1 MLKAGLT
8 GNIGSGKTTVAK
20 IFSILGAA
28 VFNADEEAKLLL
40 NEPSQKAG
48 LVKYF
53 GKGILRSGHQID
65 RKKLALLIFNNNEA
79 LSFVN
84 RLIHPLVRQRF
95 SEFCH
100 QHIASPVCIYEAAL
114 IIETGF
120 YLQLDKTIMVT
131 APEEL
136 RIQRVVLRDGTSVEL
151 LLHRM
156 KNQWPEELK
165 IPHADFIINN
175 DGLTPLLEQCQAI
188 FAEIS

>member
-1 MLKAGLT
+1 MLKVGLT

-28 VFNADEEAKLLL
+28 VFNADEEAKKLL
-40 NEPSQKAG
+40 NEPSQQSG
-48 LVKYF
+48 LVNYF
-53 GKGILRSGHQID
+53 GNDILGSDHRID
-65 RKKLALLIFNNNEA
+65 RTKLANQIFNNKEA
-79 LSFVN
+79 LSFIN
-84 RLIHPLVRQRF
+84 QLIHPFVRQIF

-100 QHIASPVCIYEAAL
+100 LHSNYPVCMYEAAV

-120 YLQLDKTIMVT
+120 YKQLDKIIVVT

-136 RIQRVVLRDGTSVEL
+136 RIQRVVLRDHTSAEL
-151 LLHRM
+151 LKQRM

-165 IPHADFIINN
+165 IPHADYAINN

-188 FAEIS
+188 FAKIS